1 MLSVTQGECRYAE
14 CRVAQ
19 FTVVTY
25 GNIEKLCTHV
35 RFAWAVHACCGQCM
49 HPVAVHACCGQ
60 CMHAVA
66 VPANE
71 AIACMLAM
79 QC

>member
-1 MLSVTQGECRYAE
+1 
-14 CRVAQ
+14 
-19 FTVVTY
+19 
-25 GNIEKLCTHV
+25 
-35 RFAWAVHACCGQCM
+35 M

>member
-25 GNIEKLCTHV
+25 GNIEKLCTQSAMACA
-35 RFAWAVHACCGQCM
+35 FCCGMCMHACCGLS
-49 HPVAVHACCGQ
+49 
-60 CMHAVA
+60 MHAVA
-66 VPANE
+66 VPANVP
-71 AIACMLAM
+71 IACMLAM
-79 QC
+79 QD